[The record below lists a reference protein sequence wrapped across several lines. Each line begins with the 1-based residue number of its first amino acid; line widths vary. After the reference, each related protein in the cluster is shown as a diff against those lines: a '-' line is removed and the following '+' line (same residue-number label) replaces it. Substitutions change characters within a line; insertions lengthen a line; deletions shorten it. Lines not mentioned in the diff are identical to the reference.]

1 MLGFIVLPLGARFTS
16 YLGTLVGYSRPSRVL
31 FNDIDMVS
39 RFASSVECCVSDGGE
54 GAARVV
60 TVPSG
65 ISIPPRLATFVG
77 LLAGVTCVT
86 GVSPCSLRTLLA

>member
-16 YLGTLVGYSRPSRVL
+16 HLGALVGYSRPTRVL
-31 FNDIDMVS
+31 FNNIDMVS
-39 RFASSVECCVSDGGE
+39 RLANSVECCVFDGRE
-54 GAARVV
+54 GAVRAV
-60 TVPSG
+60 TAPSG